1 MGMFGAAVDLQLLEH
16 LAAQTVPWKHAPDGA
31 AKRLF
36 GLVGKELTVGTG
48 PETTRVAGVV
58 VDVLVGLLGTGQD
71 HLAGVHDDDVVA
83 GVDMGGEGGLVLA
96 AEDRSHLG
104 GKATEYQAISVDDVP
119 RTLDLTCLGCIG
131 GHGCSSR
138 MCSRGARFRDTAR
151 SGCR

>member
-16 LAAQTVPWKHAPDGA
+16 LATQTVTGKHAPDGA
-31 AKRLF
+31 TEGLF
-36 GLVGKELTVGTG
+36 GLVGQKLPIGTG
-48 PETTRVAGVV
+48 AETTRIAGVV
-58 VDVLVGLLGTGQD
+58 VDVLVGLLGTCQN

-83 GVDMGGEGGLVLA
+83 CVDMGGKGGLVLA
-96 AEDRSHLG
+96 AENRSHLG
-104 GKATEYQAISVDDVP
+104 GEATEYQAVSVDDVP
-119 RTLDLTCLGCIG
+119 RTLNLACLGCIG